1 MSGAESGVLR
11 AAASWLVGAGLSIGL
26 VIALGWLPWRRL
38 GGESGSSALLVGAAV
53 AFLGALC
60 GALPVL
66 RAVGSPDS
74 SSPGPAVAGWSTGLR
89 SGGTAVLALVAVT
102 GTDLARQPLLI
113 AVGVGYAVL
122 LVVETKWMLR
132 WLRVSGLQAGSK

>member
-11 AAASWLVGAGLSIGL
+11 AATSWLASAALSIGL

-38 GGESGSSALLVGAAV
+38 GGESGSSALLTGAAI

-66 RAVGSPDS
+66 RFVGSPVS
-74 SSPGPAVAGWSTGLR
+74 SSPVPVVAAWSTGLR
-89 SGGTAVLALVAVT
+89 SGATVVLALVAAT

-113 AVGVGYAVL
+113 AVGVGYLVL

-132 WLRVSGLQAGSK
+132 WLRASGSK